1 MQIKVENFK
10 GFNAWSAFGCKVT
23 EKAGRNSDHPNT
35 KISLWLRNDKCVD
48 FGAKVTLIAD
58 EEDDKSIYNHSEN
71 AEEPAENSKPRFY

>member
-10 GFNAWSAFGCKVT
+10 GFKAWNAFGCKVT

-35 KISLWLRNDKCVD
+35 KISLRLRNDKCVG
-48 FGAKVTLIAD
+48 FGAKLTLTAD